1 MEIIKVKVV
10 ASANCRLLHSSQNPT
25 QQSREEH
32 KLLVCKPQLH
42 WLASHIPPIQKCKK
56 NQVAH
61 LKLRKQSLAHN
72 KRLLLNGTLG
82 QRLCKAKLHVPC
94 S

>member
-1 MEIIKVKVV
+1 MVIIKVKVV
-10 ASANCRLLHSSQNPT
+10 ASAK
-25 QQSREEH
+25 
-32 KLLVCKPQLH
+32 KLL
-42 WLASHIPPIQKCKK
+42 AFHIPPIQKCKK

-82 QRLCKAKLHVPC
+82 QRLCKAELHVPC